1 MLYGKIT
8 SMSYTEVQQVSK
20 PQVATF
26 DSQYVFAAEAIVPE
40 NVVSMELAVHCIEM
54 HIIYDHI
61 NVTRILIFTC
71 LKVIE
76 SISLHVSVKVL
87 HLTQLFTVSI

>member
-1 MLYGKIT
+1 
-8 SMSYTEVQQVSK
+8 MSYTEVQQVSK

-54 HIIYDHI
+54 HIIYDI

-71 LKVIE
+71 LKVE
-76 SISLHVSVKVL
+76 LISLHVSVKVL
-87 HLTQLFTVSI
+87 HVTQLFTVSI

>member
-1 MLYGKIT
+1 
-8 SMSYTEVQQVSK
+8 MSYTEVQQVSK
-20 PQVATF
+20 PQAATF

-54 HIIYDHI
+54 HIIYDI

-76 SISLHVSVKVL
+76 SISLHVYVKVL
-87 HLTQLFTVSI
+87 HVTQLFTVSIYR

>member
-1 MLYGKIT
+1 
-8 SMSYTEVQQVSK
+8 MSYTEVQQVSK

-26 DSQYVFAAEAIVPE
+26 DPQYVFAAEAIVPE

-54 HIIYDHI
+54 HIIYDI
-61 NVTRILIFTC
+61 NVTRILIFNSTC

-87 HLTQLFTVSI
+87 HVTQLFTVSI

>member
-1 MLYGKIT
+1 
-8 SMSYTEVQQVSK
+8 MSYAEVQQVSK

-26 DSQYVFAAEAIVPE
+26 DPQYVFAAEAIVPE
-40 NVVSMELAVHCIEM
+40 NVLSMELAVHCIE
-54 HIIYDHI
+54 IYDI

-76 SISLHVSVKVL
+76 SISLHVSVKVF
-87 HLTQLFTVSI
+87 HVTQLFTVSI

>member
-1 MLYGKIT
+1 
-8 SMSYTEVQQVSK
+8 MSYTEVQQVSK

-26 DSQYVFAAEAIVPE
+26 DPQYVFAAEAIVPE
-40 NVVSMELAVHCIEM
+40 NVLSMELAVHCIEM
-54 HIIYDHI
+54 HIIYDI

-87 HLTQLFTVSI
+87 HLTQLFTVSISLNVPYQL

>member
-1 MLYGKIT
+1 
-8 SMSYTEVQQVSK
+8 MSYTEVQQVSK

-54 HIIYDHI
+54 HIY
-61 NVTRILIFTC
+61 N
-71 LKVIE
+71 
-76 SISLHVSVKVL
+76 
-87 HLTQLFTVSI
+87 